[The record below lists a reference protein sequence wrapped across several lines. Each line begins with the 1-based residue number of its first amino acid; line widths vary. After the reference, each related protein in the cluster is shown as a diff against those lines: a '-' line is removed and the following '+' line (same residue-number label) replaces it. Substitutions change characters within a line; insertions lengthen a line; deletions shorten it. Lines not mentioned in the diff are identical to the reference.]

1 MEESKE
7 EYLTVA
13 ELSERIKFSRQ
24 SIYNLILK
32 KEFILQ
38 QHYLKPRRKKIL
50 FKWSAVKAWLENTPV
65 NFNSKSSSRQCND
78 LKEKSLI
85 NI

>member
-1 MEESKE
+1 MEEPRE

-13 ELSERIKFSRQ
+13 ELSEKIKFSKQ
-24 SIYNLILK
+24 TIYNLIFK
-32 KEFILQ
+32 REFILQ
-38 QHYLKPRRKKIL
+38 QHYLKPRPKKIL
-50 FKWSAVKAWLENTPV
+50 FKWSAVKAWLETTPV
-65 NFNSKSSSRQCND
+65 DFNSKSSSRQGND